1 MVKRLLAA
9 LVVATTAV
17 LAVALLDSGSESP
30 QASST
35 PTAIQTATLDQI
47 TTPAVTPPKAK
58 FVRRI
63 FAASSLQRSEVML
76 DFCKGPIAVDVGDHR
91 PVLVAEHDYCGGLE
105 WVPKLGKGEA
115 IKLSGDGVKDGTYV
129 VKTIGHGIRGETKV
143 RELPDTDIVLQ
154 TCVSQNTMV
163 LVGMDRFEPVTV
175 TS

>member
-9 LVVATTAV
+9 LVVAASAM
-17 LAVALLDSGSESP
+17 LAVTLLSSGSDSP
-30 QASST
+30 QTSTT

-47 TTPAVTPPKAK
+47 TRPATPPKAK
-58 FVRRI
+58 FVRTI
-63 FAASSLQRSEVML
+63 FATSSLQRSEVML

-154 TCVSQNTMV
+154 TCVSQNTMI
-163 LVGMDRFEPVTV
+163 LVGMDLFEPVTV